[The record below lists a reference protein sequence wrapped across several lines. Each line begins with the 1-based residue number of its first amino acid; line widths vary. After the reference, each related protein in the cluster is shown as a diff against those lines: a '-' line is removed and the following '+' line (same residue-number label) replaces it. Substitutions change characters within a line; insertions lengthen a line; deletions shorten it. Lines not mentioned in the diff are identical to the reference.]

1 MRTVVVYPF
10 PLERRDTFEPFARR
24 YVETY
29 LKYPPGC
36 EHAMII
42 SAMNPKEQILSLRLP
57 RKPWEV
63 LSLDMRT
70 KNMADLERSR
80 VEASKELTIFNPLPE
95 PKVIFI
101 NSEGLDIGCAQSAS
115 PLLVEYDFA
124 VFSTSRVYFH
134 RPGWLKRLVDAR
146 EKYGDGLYGATGS
159 YECPNGEPDKFPNP
173 HMRTVL
179 YGCNPKHMAE
189 LANIYPV
196 TDRASAHSFEAGD
209 HNFSRWFKEKGM
221 PVKMVTWAGEWDE
234 PYWRAPHGCF
244 FRQSNQSNILCF
256 DRHSDAYRDASPEE
270 KRRLERITG

>member
-1 MRTVVVYPF
+1 MKTVLIYCF
-10 PLERRDTFEPFARR
+10 PLDARETFEPFARR
-24 YVETY
+24 YVESY

-36 EHAMII
+36 EHELLVVF
-42 SAMNPKEQILSLRLP
+42 NNGYPTEQDAEIFWP
-57 RKPWEV
+57 I
-63 LSLDMRT
+63 
-70 KNMADLERSR
+70 KNYTT
-80 VEASKELTIFNPLPE
+80 VKIF
-95 PKVIFI
+95 
-101 NSEGLDIGCAQSAS
+101 SDGLDIGCAQA
-115 PLLVEYDFA
+115 VAEYLQDAADAGDADGQFDFA

-134 RPGWLKRLVDAR
+134 REGWLKRLVEAR

-159 YECPNGEPDKFPNP
+159 YECPNGEPEKFPNP

-189 LANIYPV
+189 LASIYPV

-244 FRQSNQSNILCF
+244 FRQSNQSNILCW
-256 DRHSDAYRDASPEE
+256 DKWTDHYRDASPEE

>member
-1 MRTVVVYPF
+1 MSLRTCICYPF
-10 PLERRDTFEPFARR
+10 PLDQRETFEPFARR
-24 YVETY
+24 YVESY
-29 LKYPPGC
+29 LKHPPGC
-36 EHAMII
+36 EHQLCVA
-42 SAMNPKEQILSLRLP
+42 
-57 RKPWEV
+57 
-63 LSLDMRT
+63 
-70 KNMADLERSR
+70 
-80 VEASKELTIFNPLPE
+80 
-95 PKVIFI
+95 FI
-101 NSEGLDIGCAQSAS
+101 NGPIDRKACEIFSPLEHFTLPIVSNGLDIGCAQETAKKIAS
-115 PLLVEYDFA
+115 DYDFA

-134 RPGWLKRLVDAR
+134 REGWLRRLVEAR

-189 LANIYPV
+189 LASIYPV

-209 HNFSRWFKEKGM
+209 HNFARWFKEKGM

-270 KRRLERITG
+270 KQRLERITG

>member
-10 PLERRDTFEPFARR
+10 PLERRDTFERFARR
-24 YVETY
+24 YVESY
-29 LKYPPGC
+29 LKYPPWC
-36 EHAMII
+36 EHEFVVAP
-42 SAMNPKEQILSLRLP
+42 MNGE
-57 RKPWEV
+57 
-63 LSLDMRT
+63 MRPT
-70 KNMADLERSR
+70 DYNIFE
-80 VEASKELTIFNPLPE
+80 ELHPSYMDVT
-95 PKVIFI
+95 
-101 NSEGLDIGCAQSAS
+101 NSGLDIGCAQQVSKYLS
-115 PLLVEYDFA
+115 CNYDGQYDFA

-159 YECPNGEPDKFPNP
+159 YECPNGEPEKFPNP

-189 LANIYPV
+189 LAVLYPV

-209 HNFSRWFKEKGM
+209 HNFARWFKEKGM